1 MQSLPSELKHLI
13 VELSSGSPASL
24 AALARTH
31 TSFQREAEK
40 ALYDTISI
48 IAGGIVSMKC
58 METLATNPKK
68 AALVHT
74 LIIEYY
80 ARYDRDEKGNQKV
93 RTYLSKSLINM
104 HSLSDFRVRSRPG
117 GEVDMKDLNR
127 ILWSVFKTIISQ
139 TPNNDSAGD
148 TVEVIFNYTPFTS
161 STFSIFL
168 KSLRVKP
175 HCRYLD
181 YISLALRD
189 TRDTS

>member
-1 MQSLPSELKHLI
+1 MQSLPSELKHFI
-13 VELSSGSPASL
+13 IELSSGSHNSL

-40 ALYDTISI
+40 ALYDTISVFS
-48 IAGGIVSMKC
+48 GGRDSLKC

-68 AALVHT
+68 AALVHS
-74 LIIEYY
+74 LIIEY
-80 ARYDRDEKGNQKV
+80 ARYDEMGNQKV
-93 RTYLSKSLINM
+93 TTYLLKSLINM

-117 GEVDMKDLNR
+117 GEVDMKGLNK
-127 ILWSVFKTIISQ
+127 ILWSVFKILIPQ

-161 STFSIFL
+161 TTFSIFL

-175 HCRYLD
+175 NCRYLD
-181 YISLALRD
+181 YISLAV
-189 TRDTS
+189 RDTS

>member
-31 TSFQREAEK
+31 TSFQSEAEE

-48 IAGGIVSMKC
+48 FAGGIHSMKC
-58 METLATNPKK
+58 METLATNPNK
-68 AALVHT
+68 AALVRL
-74 LIIEYY
+74 LIIEYL
-80 ARYDRDEKGNQKV
+80 RPNETENRKV
-93 RTYLSKSLINM
+93 MNYLSKSLINM
-104 HSLSDFRVRSRPG
+104 HSLSDFRVRSPPG
-117 GEVDMKDLNR
+117 YEVEMKGLGK
-127 ILWSVFKTIISQ
+127 ILWSVFNILIPQ

-148 TVEVIFNYTPFTS
+148 TVEVIFNYTPFTPT
-161 STFSIFL
+161 TFSIFL